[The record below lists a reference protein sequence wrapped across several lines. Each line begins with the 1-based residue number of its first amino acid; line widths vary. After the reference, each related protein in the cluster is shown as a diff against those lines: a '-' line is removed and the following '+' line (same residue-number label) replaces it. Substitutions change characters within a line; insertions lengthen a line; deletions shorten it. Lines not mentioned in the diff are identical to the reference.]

1 MAGTTYRD
9 GKIGAEHIVRADGMT
24 DRERAMQYDMSN
36 HGDMGSSPVESGAAK
51 GNFSM
56 PELDF
61 SNIGA
66 DIGKKIRT
74 ALGDVP
80 VDGELNPGGSI
91 GDANRPANATFGK
104 SVERDWRVKLSIP
117 NVAPYDSAQMLQPLR
132 ETGGLVFP
140 YTPTII
146 VAHSANYNSIAP
158 THTNYP
164 YFAYQNSQ
172 VDQLVITGDFFVQ
185 NGTEARYWAGALH
198 YLRSMTKMFFGGEA
212 STLGAP
218 PPIAKLN
225 GYGEHI
231 FNDVPVVI
239 TQFTIDLP
247 QDVDYIAMGLPGSST
262 AGQTNSP
269 GHPANQGNSTVQDK
283 RNFVGWAPSQS
294 LITVTVQPVYSR
306 RDIAK
311 FSLKKYVNGGYVGD
325 GGFI

>member
-1 MAGTTYRD
+1 MATFRTVN
-9 GKIGAEHIVRADGMT
+9 GKTVISSDNMVRADGFT
-24 DRERAMQYDMSN
+24 DRERANEFDMTN
-36 HGDMGSSPVESGAAK
+36 HGDLGSSPIDGK
-51 GNFSM
+51 IPGNFKL
-56 PELDF
+56 PEVDF
-61 SNIGA
+61 ANIGA

-80 VDGELNPGGSI
+80 IDGELNPGGSI
-91 GDANRPANATFGK
+91 GDANKAPNATFGK

-117 NVAPYDSAQMLQPLR
+117 NVSPFDSAPMLQPLR

-146 VAHSANYNSIAP
+146 VAHSANYNAIAP

-212 STLGAP
+212 STIGAP

-247 QDVDYIAMGLPGSST
+247 QDVDYISMGLPKT
-262 AGQTNSP
+262 ASDQSQT
-269 GHPANQGNSTVQDK
+269 GNTASDK

-306 RDIAK
+306 RDIAQ
-311 FSLKKYVNGGYVGD
+311 FSLKKYVNGGYLGD